1 MTRNKVALG
10 TGARNGISQ
19 QDALHSSVSPPR
31 PLGLNYAKPRR
42 DQVDRLAQVAGLIHD
57 SGQMY
62 LDQQRA
68 EFARQSQ
75 ALAEAL
81 DEFKTD
87 LDFAHILPSE
97 EWTDARARA
106 WRGFLLRLE
115 NSGLPDFVVSSA
127 ALMDQE
133 VRP

>member
-1 MTRNKVALG
+1 MNHRNP
-10 TGARNGISQ
+10 
-19 QDALHSSVSPPR
+19 SVES
-31 PLGLNYAKPRR
+31 LEAELFAFKG
-42 DQVDRLAQVAGLIHD
+42 
-57 SGQMY
+57 
-62 LDQQRA
+62 QQRA